1 MKLWLNKHIK
11 TIGLIGIALFMYV
24 IWLFPYF
31 GRFHLLPSSI
41 IRPFEI
47 IGVILIGLAAG
58 LVLSFKKDSYW
69 FTILLV
75 FTPFI
80 FARPFSAK
88 TIPWELIVAVVL
100 AAVGLIVSLVRFK
113 YELKQGPFFIGLA
126 LFGIS
131 CITGGLFNFHKIYF
145 LQFLV
150 VSFMVIGL
158 LVLFIYLQST
168 CSISFLDL
176 AKIMFTLGMFITMQC
191 FAYLFTGNSVSQVLS
206 YKGMDLGW
214 GISNNVATIMALVT
228 PFTFYL
234 VLHYQKWKSLFF
246 AILFIPQAIATI
258 FTYSRGGIAAF
269 VLMAVV
275 TYAYGF
281 FVAKDRFA
289 YFLLGAGAIV
299 SVCLIIALGLAFK
312 PDVMKNMFRIIGVK
326 PNDMN
331 SRLDIYK
338 TYMTNLKPNYFFG
351 KGMFE
356 PFNNH
361 FSFGVPNGSNYL
373 WGHGTWIH
381 CLYTTGIFGLIIW
394 LYHTLDKYIFLL
406 KEHSKETMI
415 VFFGFLCSGLYG
427 MIDVSFYFI
436 NYMILFIV
444 ILSIFKQKKLKG
456 EQ

>member
-100 AAVGLIVSLVRFK
+100 AAAGLIVSLVRFK

-131 CITGGLFNFHKIYF
+131 CIAGGLFNFHKIYF

-150 VSFMVIGL
+150 VSLMVIGL

-191 FAYLFTGNSVSQVLS
+191 FAYLFTGNSIAQVLS

-234 VLHYQKWKSLFF
+234 VLHYQKWKSLLF

-289 YFLLGAGAIV
+289 YFLLGTGVIV

-331 SRLDIYK
+331 SRLNIYK
-338 TYMTNLKPNYFFG
+338 TYMINLKPNYFFG

-381 CLYTTGIFGLIIW
+381 CLYTTGIFGVIIW